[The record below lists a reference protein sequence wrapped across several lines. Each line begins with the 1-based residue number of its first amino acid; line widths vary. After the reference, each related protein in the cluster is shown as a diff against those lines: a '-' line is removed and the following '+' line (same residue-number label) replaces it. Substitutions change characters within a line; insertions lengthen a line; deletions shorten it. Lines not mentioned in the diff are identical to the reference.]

1 MECKNREIRIVCFG
15 RKNRLVRTLPNF
27 IIEFIFLIRS
37 FWANERPTSTENE
50 TGNDTEIESEIE
62 NVSRSIRNLP
72 EENLQNLLQS
82 ARSEN
87 RRLQY
92 QIKNDQK
99 NLKDLEKEIKQLK
112 LELQAKDKE
121 LEATNGRLIQQEIE
135 NRKLEIEN
143 QKNKDDLKVK

>member
-1 MECKNREIRIVCFG
+1 MYFKPSY
-15 RKNRLVRTLPNF
+15 LL
-27 IIEFIFLIRS
+27 FLIRS

-92 QIKNDQK
+92 KIKNDQK
-99 NLKDLEKEIKQLK
+99 NLKGLEKEIKQLK
-112 LELQAKDKE
+112 LENAAENQKYKTELQAKQKD
-121 LEATNGRLIQQEIE
+121 LEVTGERLNQ
-135 NRKLEIEN
+135 LEI
-143 QKNKDDLKVK
+143 

>member
-1 MECKNREIRIVCFG
+1 MIR
-15 RKNRLVRTLPNF
+15 T
-27 IIEFIFLIRS
+27 
-37 FWANERPTSTENE
+37 FWTNERPTSTENE

-82 ARSEN
+82 SRSEN

-92 QIKNDQK
+92 KIKNDRK

-121 LEATNGRLIQQEIE
+121 LEATNGRLIQQETE
-135 NRKLEIEN
+135 NR
-143 QKNKDDLKVK
+143 KNKDDLKVK

>member
-1 MECKNREIRIVCFG
+1 M
-15 RKNRLVRTLPNF
+15 L
-27 IIEFIFLIRS
+27 RS
-37 FWANERPTSTENE
+37 FWANERPTSTEDE
-50 TGNDTEIESEIE
+50 TETEIESAP
-62 NVSRSIRNLP
+62 RSIGNLP
-72 EENLQNLLQS
+72 EENLKDLLQS

-87 RRLQY
+87 RKLQY
-92 QIKNDQK
+92 KIKNDQK

-135 NRKLEIEN
+135 N